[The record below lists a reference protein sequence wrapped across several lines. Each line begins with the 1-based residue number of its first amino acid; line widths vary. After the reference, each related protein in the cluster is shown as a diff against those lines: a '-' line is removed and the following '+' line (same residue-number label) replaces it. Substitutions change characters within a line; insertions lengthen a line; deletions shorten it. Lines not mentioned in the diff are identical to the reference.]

1 MDIDRFAAEGESA
14 ARQAG
19 RYVLEKYR
27 TDFSVSHKGS
37 INLVTEVD
45 IAAEEMITEKLRGTF
60 PDHSIL
66 AEEKNSKAD
75 RGYCTWIIDPLDGTT
90 NYAHGFPFFSV
101 SIGLEI
107 AGRVEFGAVFDP
119 VRDEMFTAR
128 RGGGAFCNGGRL
140 KVSSTGSLGE
150 SLLATGFPYDIRTS
164 RRNNLSHFRAF
175 ALLTQGVRRT
185 GSAALDMCYVASG
198 RLDGF
203 WEAKLKPWDC
213 AAGFL
218 MVTEAGGRVTSYSGG
233 PASIY
238 DPEVIASNGRFH
250 DQMIAVLEETPCEP
264 DAK

>member
-1 MDIDRFAAEGESA
+1 MNIDRYAAEGESA

-19 RYVLEKYR
+19 RHLMEKYR
-27 TDFSVSHKGS
+27 TDFTVSHKGV

-45 IAAEEMITEKLRGTF
+45 IAAEEMITQRLRRAF

-66 AEEKNSKAD
+66 AEEKCSKAD

-90 NYAHGFPFFSV
+90 NYAHGFPFFCV

-107 AGRVEFGAVFDP
+107 DGRLEFGAVFDP

-128 RGGGAFCNGGRL
+128 RGGGAFCNGDRL
-140 KVSSTGSLGE
+140 QVSSTGSLGAG
-150 SLLATGFPYDIRTS
+150 LLATGFPYDIRTGS
-164 RRNNLSHFRAF
+164 RNNLDHFRAF
-175 ALLTQGVRRT
+175 ALLAQGLRRT

-203 WEAKLKPWDC
+203 WEAKLNPWDC

-218 MVTEAGGRVTSYSGG
+218 MVTEAGGRVTTYSGG
-233 PASIY
+233 AVSIY
-238 DPEVIASNGRFH
+238 DAEVVASNGRFH
-250 DQMIAVLEETPCEP
+250 DEMIAVLELDP